1 MCLKNFLL
9 AVDFKLS
16 IVNRLSL
23 RFVVKSFRFFFVSI
37 RDFRDLVGGFKGGQ
51 DEIGFRGIGNGYLF
65 LVMKKKIFFFKVRKE
80 VVLGYMEIISL
91 FVSVKGSVKGSKV
104 GLENSKIEGLI

>member
-23 RFVVKSFRFFFVSI
+23 RFVVKSFRFRFVSI
-37 RDFRDLVGGFKGGQ
+37 RDFRDLVGGFKGG
-51 DEIGFRGIGNGYLF
+51 
-65 LVMKKKIFFFKVRKE
+65 
-80 VVLGYMEIISL
+80 
-91 FVSVKGSVKGSKV
+91 
-104 GLENSKIEGLI
+104 

>member
-1 MCLKNFLL
+1 
-9 AVDFKLS
+9 
-16 IVNRLSL
+16 
-23 RFVVKSFRFFFVSI
+23 
-37 RDFRDLVGGFKGGQ
+37 
-51 DEIGFRGIGNGYLF
+51 
-65 LVMKKKIFFFKVRKE
+65 MKKKIFFFKVRKE